1 MKYDASIHTKL
12 NTFLSFKFVS
22 QKDQEIKYP
31 GAHMAKPMN
40 FKWELCIKD
49 N

>member
-1 MKYDASIHTKL
+1 MKYDASVHTKL
-12 NTFLSFKFVS
+12 NTFRSFKLGL
-22 QKDQEIKYP
+22 QKDSEIKYH

-40 FKWELCIKD
+40 FKWELCIED